1 MALSLLSFI
10 AITIAGFGAFHASAR
25 RAGLHTN
32 TWINLGLGFLIAVA
46 SVGLLM
52 KHSWLPL
59 SVMSHAI
66 LLISCC
72 AAALTIFLLNRGGA
86 KCWSLDVP
94 PFAQAT
100 WLNFFCLSL
109 VSGYLA
115 LILISNMTREIF
127 PWDAFTTWMFRAK
140 VWVFN
145 DQPVSFATLS
155 AWLSGGA
162 GFTLPAAHYPITVS
176 GLAAF
181 SAAVSGG
188 WSDQAASIPWFFVM
202 AAGIAIMGGLC
213 RLQRPGNGITASVGV
228 VLLATLPLVHWHGL
242 LAGYA
247 DIWVMSTS
255 GMGLAGICVWTQR
268 RAGNILGISLLLLA
282 LGCLWKP
289 EGWVW
294 LALGASVTLV
304 FSLWRRLPISARV
317 TVVLAVVA
325 LGFVQPVDLG
335 LLGRWGLSESELSV
349 GMFGTFKAR
358 LYNPVPA
365 YLEMGILQSNFLILI
380 PLYCLALLTLLIRD
394 LRGYLGY
401 LMMALCLIGV
411 HGVIFGL
418 SEYSLY
424 AETGTAINRLLLQ
437 NVPLLIVTITAVF
450 QSETPPPEAAV
461 SMDASRWWPST
472 LLAGGLLT
480 VGLLLALP
488 LTLVMSSVGTPQSV
502 ATKAQEYAPA
512 ELKPIVGDLQQTEH
526 GYQFTGTNIPVG
538 VAAIPIPD
546 KGVVQ
551 PRYVVIRSWMAQPET
566 LSFYWINSDAPGV
579 HSTPLPFSGK
589 TVLDMAEY
597 RDFWQKPI
605 QEVGFLV
612 KPQQFEQTAIGSVML
627 TDSLLDAVPALLNH
641 WMTPA
646 PLSHRLINT
655 ATGHVLAP
663 INLQS
668 VLVMALALICILGL
682 GWRLAAPNGRIIA
695 VRGTLLAI
703 SALWLLGSIAHIN
716 QVFEVARAPSRGAH
730 NPSNTTALDGSHLS
744 PLIESIRQDPVLKTA
759 PTLTV
764 ALDQASQFESQRLPF
779 MALPT
784 SAAAI
789 DTSQLIESATN
800 FSGTVVLFGKNSH
813 QLQETAAAL
822 ARVSLLRPLKS
833 GQGYLLLSSG
843 VE

>member
-25 RAGLHTN
+25 RAGLHTD

-72 AAALTIFLLNRGGA
+72 AAALTIFLLNRGDA

-140 VWVFN
+140 VWVST

-155 AWLSGGA
+155 AWLSSGA
-162 GFTLPAAHYPITVS
+162 GFTLPAAHYPISVS

-213 RLQRPGNGITASVGV
+213 RLQRPGNAITASVGV
-228 VLLATLPLVHWHGL
+228 VLLATSPLVHWHGL

-255 GMGLAGICVWTQR
+255 GMGLAGICVWTQH

-304 FSLWRRLPISARV
+304 FSFWRRLPVSALV

-335 LLGRWGLSESELSV
+335 LLGLWGLSESELSF
-349 GMFGTFKAR
+349 GMFGTFNAR
-358 LYNPVPA
+358 LYNPVTA
-365 YLEMGILQSNFLILI
+365 YFEMGVLQGNFLILI

-394 LRGYLGY
+394 LRGYFGY
-401 LMMALCLIGV
+401 LIMALCLIGV

-450 QSETPPPEAAV
+450 QSQTPPTEAAV

-488 LTLVMSSVGTPQSV
+488 LALVMSSVATPQIV

-512 ELKPIVGDLQQTEH
+512 ELKPIVGDLQKTEH
-526 GYQFTGTNIPVG
+526 GYQFSGTNIPVG
-538 VAAIPIPD
+538 VAAIPLPD

-551 PRYVVIRSWMAQPET
+551 PRYVVTRSWMAQPET
-566 LSFYWINSDAPGV
+566 VSFYWINSDAPGV

-589 TVLDMAEY
+589 TVLDMEAY

-663 INLQS
+663 LNLQS
-668 VLVMALALICILGL
+668 VLVMALALICIFGL
-682 GWRLAAPNGRIIA
+682 GWRLAATNGRIIA

-703 SALWLLGSIAHIN
+703 SALWLLGSVAHIN
-716 QVFEVARAPSRGAH
+716 QVLEVARAPSRDAQKSP
-730 NPSNTTALDGSHLS
+730 NTTTALDGSHLS
-744 PLIESIRQDPVLKTA
+744 PLIESIRQDPALKTA

-764 ALDQASQFESQRLPF
+764 ALDLASQFESQRLPF

-800 FSGTVVLFGKNSH
+800 FSGTVVLF
-813 QLQETAAAL
+813 QET
-822 ARVSLLRPLKS
+822 
-833 GQGYLLLSSG
+833 
-843 VE
+843 